1 MDSVIVPYNNN
12 RWTSSNIYWFIW
24 FRSGNA
30 GGPAKP
36 TTALRC
42 LRSREAIVTAPAIL
56 LSLPLSTTGDRYEQK
71 PDIEVVIPSLYTS
84 DSPWYFPLASSPHLR
99 TSDRT
104 SADDYLVASWLV
116 TTVLAPGA
124 GTPSLRHLPLL
135 IFFSQLVL
143 IIATGHAN
151 QFSPA
156 KPPHRL
162 EIIPL
167 FLCSELPRLRSLLLS
182 SFPVVVSDQLEVAP
196 ISSTIS
202 TSNERSS

>member
-12 RWTSSNIYWFIW
+12 RWTSSNIYWFKW
-24 FRSGNA
+24 LRSGNA

-42 LRSREAIVTAPAIL
+42 LRSREAIVTGLTAPAIL
-56 LSLPLSTTGDRYEQK
+56 LPLPLSTTGDRYEQK

-84 DSPWYFPLASSPHLR
+84 DSLWYFPLTSSPHLR

-104 SADDYLVASWLV
+104 SADDCLVAWGWNFVSPPPA
-116 TTVLAPGA
+116 APY
-124 GTPSLRHLPLL
+124 L
-135 IFFSQLVL
+135 FFPTCSYHSNRSREPIL
-143 IIATGHAN
+143 
-151 QFSPA
+151 SC

-167 FLCSELPRLRSLLLS
+167 FMCSELPRLRSLLLS
-182 SFPVVVSDQLEVAP
+182 SFPVIVSDQLDAAP

-202 TSNERSS
+202 TSNARSS